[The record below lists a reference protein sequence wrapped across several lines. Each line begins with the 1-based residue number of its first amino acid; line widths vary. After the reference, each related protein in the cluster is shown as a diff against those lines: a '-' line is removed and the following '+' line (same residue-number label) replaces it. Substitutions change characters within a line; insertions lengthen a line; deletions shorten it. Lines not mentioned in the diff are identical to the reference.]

1 MPILWRYLLRNYFQG
16 FFLCVSAFISV
27 LFVLRFQEIARF
39 ITSEASFTKITLFS
53 LYQIPY
59 ILPIAIPISCLISS
73 LLLFQKLSHH
83 QEITALRTI
92 GLSLQK
98 IVIPILASGFLL
110 VLLNATI
117 AFELAPICRSKARM
131 LIYETVTS
139 NPLFILQKESPVKLK
154 NMYIDLQV
162 SKGTKSAEDVIIA
175 IKNNSSNRLSLFSFK
190 NLSLVNKEL
199 EGNAISYISSFDS
212 KQEQGF
218 DHLMIENQDH
228 MKIKAIQ
235 LGQFMQHTNWLSHH
249 DYLTLRM
256 LLAKEGLETHS
267 KISKKILIEIV
278 KRTSIA
284 FAAFTF
290 TLIGTC
296 LGLQIGRNQSKKKLL
311 WAISLAAFF
320 MLCFII
326 AKSMYPNALLAIN
339 LLLMPHPLIAWASYR
354 QLKLVSKGIE

>member
-1 MPILWRYLLRNYFQG
+1 MPILWRYLLRNYFQV
-16 FFLCVSAFISV
+16 FILCVSAFISV
-27 LFVLRFQEIARF
+27 LLVLRFQEIARF
-39 ITSEASFTKITLFS
+39 ITSEASFIKIALFS

-59 ILPIAIPISCLISS
+59 ILPIAIPVSCLISAI
-73 LLLFQKLSHH
+73 LLFQKLSYH

-98 IVIPILASGFLL
+98 IVTPILSAGFLL
-110 VLLNATI
+110 VLLNAMI
-117 AFELAPICRSKARM
+117 AFELTPICRSKARM

-139 NPLFILQKESPVKLK
+139 NPLFILQKESPVKFK

-162 SKGTKSAEDVIIA
+162 SKGATSAEDVVIA
-175 IKNNSSNRLSLFSFK
+175 LKNNSNNRLCLFSFK

-199 EGNAISYISSFDS
+199 EGNGISYISSFDS
-212 KQEQGF
+212 KQESGF

-256 LLAKEGLETHS
+256 LLAKETLEPHS
-267 KISKKILIEIV
+267 KISKKITIEIA
-278 KRTSIA
+278 KRVSIA
-284 FAAFTF
+284 LAAFTF

-296 LGLQIGRNQSKKKLL
+296 LGLQIGRKQSKKKAL
-311 WAISLAAFF
+311 WAVSLAAFF

-326 AKSMYPNALLAIN
+326 AKSMYPNAVLSIS
-339 LLLMPHPLIAWASYR
+339 LLLLPHPLIAWASYR

>member
-1 MPILWRYLLRNYFQG
+1 MPILWRYLLRNYFQV
-16 FFLCVSAFISV
+16 FILCVSAFISV
-27 LFVLRFQEIARF
+27 LLVLRFQEIARF
-39 ITSEASFTKITLFS
+39 ITSEASFIKIALFS

-59 ILPIAIPISCLISS
+59 ILPIAIPISCLISAI
-73 LLLFQKLSHH
+73 LLFQKLSYH

-98 IVIPILASGFLL
+98 IVMPILSAGFLL
-110 VLLNATI
+110 VLLNAMI

-139 NPLFILQKESPVKLK
+139 NPLFILQKESPVKFK

-162 SKGTKSAEDVIIA
+162 SRGATSAEDVVIA
-175 IKNNSSNRLSLFSFK
+175 LKNNSNDRLCLFSFR
-190 NLSLVNKEL
+190 NLSLVDKEL
-199 EGNAISYISSFDS
+199 EGNIISYISSFNS
-212 KQEQGF
+212 KQENGF

-228 MKIKAIQ
+228 MKIKAVQ
-235 LGQFMQHTNWLSHH
+235 LGQFMQHTNWLAHH

-256 LLAKEGLETHS
+256 LLAKETLEQPF
-267 KISKKILIEIV
+267 KISKKIMIEIA
-278 KRTSIA
+278 RRISIA
-284 FAAFTF
+284 LAAFTF

-296 LGLQIGRNQSKKKLL
+296 LGLQIGRNQSKKKAL
-311 WAISLAAFF
+311 WAMFLAAFF

-326 AKSMYPNALLAIN
+326 AKSMYPNAILSIS
-339 LLLMPHPLIAWASYR
+339 LLLIPHPLIAWASYR

>member
-1 MPILWRYLLRNYFQG
+1 MPILWRYLLRNYFQV
-16 FFLCVSAFISV
+16 FFLCISAFISV
-27 LFVLRFQEIARF
+27 LLVLRFQEIARF
-39 ITSEASFTKITLFS
+39 ITSGASFIKIALFS

-73 LLLFQKLSHH
+73 ILLFQKLSYH

-98 IVIPILASGFLL
+98 MITPILSSGFLL
-110 VLLNATI
+110 VLINAMI
-117 AFELAPICRSKARM
+117 AFELAPIYRSKARM

-139 NPLFILQKESPVKLK
+139 NPLFILQKQSPVKLK

-162 SKGTKSAEDVIIA
+162 SRGAKLAEDVIVA
-175 IKNNSSNRLSLFSFK
+175 LKNNSNNRLSLFSFK
-190 NLSLVNKEL
+190 NLSLVDEEL
-199 EGNAISYISSFDS
+199 EGNTISYISSFDS
-212 KQEQGF
+212 KQEHGF

-256 LLAKEGLETHS
+256 LLAKESLETHS
-267 KISKKILIEIV
+267 KMSKKILIEIA
-278 KRTSIA
+278 KRISIA

-290 TLIGTC
+290 TLIGSC
-296 LGLQIGRNQSKKKLL
+296 LGLQIGRNQSKKKAL
-311 WAISLAAFF
+311 WAISLAASF

-326 AKSMYPNALLAIN
+326 AKSVYPNALLAIS
-339 LLLMPHPLIAWASYR
+339 LLFIPHPLIAWASYR
-354 QLKLVSKGIE
+354 QLNLVSKGIE

>member
-1 MPILWRYLLRNYFQG
+1 MPILWRYLLRNYFQV
-16 FFLCVSAFISV
+16 FFLCVSVFISV
-27 LFVLRFQEIARF
+27 LLVLRFQEIARF
-39 ITSEASFTKITLFS
+39 ITSEASFTKIALFA

-73 LLLFQKLSHH
+73 LLLFQKLSCY

-98 IVIPILASGFLL
+98 IVLPILTSGFLL
-110 VLLNATI
+110 VLVNAMI
-117 AFELAPICRSKARM
+117 AFELGPICRSKARM

-139 NPLFILQKESPVKLK
+139 NPLFILQKQSPIKLK
-154 NMYIDLQV
+154 NIYIDLQV
-162 SKGTKSAEDVIIA
+162 SRGAKFAEDVIIA
-175 IKNNSSNRLSLFSFK
+175 LKNNSNRLNLLSFK
-190 NLSLVNKEL
+190 NLALVNEEL
-199 EGNAISYISSFDS
+199 EGNTISYISSFDS
-212 KQEQGF
+212 KQEYGF

-256 LLAKEGLETHS
+256 LLAKECLETHV
-267 KISKKILIEIV
+267 KIPKKILIEIV

-284 FAAFTF
+284 FAPFTF

-296 LGLQIGRNQSKKKLL
+296 LGLQIGRNQSKKKAI

-326 AKSMYPNALLAIN
+326 AKSMYPNALLAIS
-339 LLLMPHPLIAWASYR
+339 LLLIPHPLIAWASYR

>member
-1 MPILWRYLLRNYFQG
+1 MPILWRYLLRNYFQV

-27 LFVLRFQEIARF
+27 LLVLRFQEIARF
-39 ITSEASFTKITLFS
+39 ITSEASFSKIALFS

-73 LLLFQKLSHH
+73 LLLFQKLSYH

-92 GLSLQK
+92 GLSLQNL
-98 IVIPILASGFLL
+98 VIPILSSGFLL

-117 AFELAPICRSKARM
+117 AFELAPICRSKARL

-139 NPLFILQKESPVKLK
+139 NPLFILQKQSPVKLK

-162 SKGTKSAEDVIIA
+162 SRGAKSAEDIIVA
-175 IKNNSSNRLSLFSFK
+175 LKNSSNNRLCLFSFK
-190 NLSLVNKEL
+190 NLSLVDEEL
-199 EGNAISYISSFDS
+199 EGNTISYISSFDS
-212 KQEQGF
+212 KKEYGF

-256 LLAKEGLETHS
+256 LLAKKSLEAHP
-267 KISKKILIEIV
+267 KMPKKILIEIV
-278 KRTSIA
+278 KRISIA

-296 LGLQIGRNQSKKKLL
+296 LGLQVGRNQSKKKTL

-326 AKSMYPNALLAIN
+326 AKSMYPNALLAIS
-339 LLLMPHPLIAWASYR
+339 LLLIPHPLIAWASYR
-354 QLKLVSKGIE
+354 QLKLVSQGME

>member
-1 MPILWRYLLRNYFQG
+1 MPILWRYLLRNYFQV

-27 LFVLRFQEIARF
+27 LLVLRFQEIARF
-39 ITSEASFTKITLFS
+39 ITSGASFTKVALFT

-73 LLLFQKLSHH
+73 LLLFQKLSFH

-98 IVIPILASGFLL
+98 IVFPILSSGFLL
-110 VLLNATI
+110 VLLNSMV

-139 NPLFILQKESPVKLK
+139 NPLFILQKQSPVKLK

-162 SKGTKSAEDVIIA
+162 SKGAKSAEDVIIA
-175 IKNNSSNRLSLFSFK
+175 LKNNSSRLGIFSFK
-190 NLSLVNKEL
+190 NLSLVDEEL
-199 EGNAISYISSFDS
+199 EGNTISYISSFDS
-212 KQEQGF
+212 KQEYGF
-218 DHLMIENQDH
+218 DHLMVENQDH

-256 LLAKEGLETHS
+256 LLAKQRLETHV
-267 KISKKILIEIV
+267 KIPKKILIEIS
-278 KRTSIA
+278 RRISIA
-284 FAAFTF
+284 FSAFTF

-296 LGLQIGRNQSKKKLL
+296 LGLQIGRNRSKKKAI

-326 AKSMYPNALLAIN
+326 AKSMYPNAILAIG
-339 LLLMPHPLIAWASYR
+339 LLLIPHPLIAWASFR
-354 QLKLVSKGIE
+354 QLRLVSKGIE

>member
-1 MPILWRYLLRNYFQG
+1 MLL
-16 FFLCVSAFISV
+16 
-27 LFVLRFQEIARF
+27 VLRFQEIARF
-39 ITSEASFTKITLFS
+39 ITSEASFTKIALFS

-73 LLLFQKLSHH
+73 LLLFQKLSYH

-92 GLSLQK
+92 GLSLEK
-98 IVIPILASGFLL
+98 MVIPILSSGFLL
-110 VLLNATI
+110 VLLNAMI
-117 AFELAPICRSKARM
+117 AFELAPICRSKARL

-139 NPLFILQKESPVKLK
+139 NPLFILQKQSPVKLK

-162 SKGTKSAEDVIIA
+162 SRGAKSAEDVIIA
-175 IKNNSSNRLSLFSFK
+175 LKNSSNNRLSLFSFK
-190 NLSLVNKEL
+190 NLSLVDEEL
-199 EGNAISYISSFDS
+199 EGNTISYISSFDS
-212 KQEQGF
+212 KKEYGF

-256 LLAKEGLETHS
+256 LLAKESLEAHS

-278 KRTSIA
+278 KRVSIS

-290 TLIGTC
+290 TLIGTY
-296 LGLQIGRNQSKKKLL
+296 LGLQIGRNQSKKKAI

-326 AKSMYPNALLAIN
+326 AKSMYPNALLAIS
-339 LLLMPHPLIAWASYR
+339 LLLIPHPLIAWASYR
-354 QLKLVSKGIE
+354 QLKLVSEGIE

>member
-1 MPILWRYLLRNYFQG
+1 MPILWRYLLRNYFQV
-16 FFLCVSAFISV
+16 FILCVSAFISV
-27 LFVLRFQEIARF
+27 LLVLRFQEIARF
-39 ITSEASFTKITLFS
+39 ITSEASFTKIVLFS

-59 ILPIAIPISCLISS
+59 ILPIAIPISCLISAI
-73 LLLFQKLSHH
+73 LLFQKLSYH

-98 IVIPILASGFLL
+98 IVTPILSAGFLL
-110 VLLNATI
+110 VLLNAII
-117 AFELAPICRSKARM
+117 AFELAPICRSRARM
-131 LIYETVTS
+131 LTYETVTS

-162 SKGTKSAEDVIIA
+162 SRGARSAEDVIIA
-175 IKNNSSNRLSLFSFK
+175 LKNNSSNRLSLFSFK
-190 NLSLVNKEL
+190 NLSLMDKEL
-199 EGNAISYISSFDS
+199 EGNFISYISSFDS
-212 KQEQGF
+212 KQEDAF

-228 MKIKAIQ
+228 MKIKAVQ
-235 LGQFMQHTNWLSHH
+235 LGQFIQHSNWLSHH

-256 LLAKEGLETHS
+256 LLAKERVEKHS
-267 KISKKILIEIV
+267 KMSKKIIIELS
-278 KRTSIA
+278 KRVSIA

-296 LGLQIGRNQSKKKLL
+296 LGLQIGRNQSKKKAL

-320 MLCFII
+320 MLCSII
-326 AKSMYPNALLAIN
+326 AKSMYPNAFLAIS
-339 LLLMPHPLIAWASYR
+339 LLFIPHPLIAWASYR

>member
-1 MPILWRYLLRNYFQG
+1 MPILWRYLLRNYFQV

-27 LFVLRFQEIARF
+27 LLVLRFQEIARF
-39 ITSEASFTKITLFS
+39 ITSEASFTKIALFS

-73 LLLFQKLSHH
+73 LLLFQKLSYH

-98 IVIPILASGFLL
+98 MVIPILSSGFLL
-110 VLLNATI
+110 VLLNAMI
-117 AFELAPICRSKARM
+117 AFELAPICRSKARL

-139 NPLFILQKESPVKLK
+139 NPLFILQKQSPVKLK
-154 NMYIDLQV
+154 NMYIDLRV
-162 SKGTKSAEDVIIA
+162 SRGAKSAEDVIIA
-175 IKNNSSNRLSLFSFK
+175 LKNSSNNRLSLFSFK
-190 NLSLVNKEL
+190 NLSLVDEEL
-199 EGNAISYISSFDS
+199 EGNTISYISSFDS
-212 KQEQGF
+212 KKEYGF

-256 LLAKEGLETHS
+256 LLAKESLEAHP
-267 KISKKILIEIV
+267 KMPKKILIEIA
-278 KRTSIA
+278 KRISIA

-296 LGLQIGRNQSKKKLL
+296 LGLQIGRNQSKKKTL

-326 AKSMYPNALLAIN
+326 AKSMYPNALLAIS
-339 LLLMPHPLIAWASYR
+339 LLLIPHPLIAWASYR